1 MPKMNKQEFLAR
13 LEAHLSELPQKDVQ
27 DRIGFYSEMIDDRME
42 EGSSE
47 EDAIQS
53 IGSTDEIAA
62 QIIEEIPVIKIV
74 NEQIRPKRKMQAWE
88 TVLLILGAPIW
99 LSLLISVFAV
109 ILSVYVSAWAAVIS
123 LWAVF
128 VSLLACALSGSGTGL
143 IFLFCNHTLS
153 GTLLISASLVCA
165 GLSIFVFF
173 GCKAATKGIILI
185 TKYIALKIK
194 NTFIKKGEIN
204 K

>member
-1 MPKMNKQEFLAR
+1 MKKAHFLHELSIR
-13 LEAHLSELPQKDVQ
+13 LSSLPYEDTK
-27 DRIGFYSEMIDDRME
+27 RSLEYYSEMIDDRME

-62 QIIEEIPVIKIV
+62 QIIEEIPVIKTV
-74 NEQIRPKRKMQAWE
+74 KEQIRPKREMQAWE

-173 GCKAATKGIILI
+173 GCKAATKGIVLI